1 VQEKIDF
8 YMDEHVHPA
17 VTAGLRRR
25 GVNVLTAQEAGLLNT
40 PDEAHLLMAAELGR
54 VIFTQDVDFLRLHSS
69 GMRHSGIV
77 YAHQRT
83 PIGSIVRGL
92 MLVYQVLDL
101 DDMQDHLEFL

>member
-1 VQEKIDF
+1 MEEKIDF

-40 PDEAHLLMAAELGR
+40 PDEQHLTMAAELGR
-54 VIFTQDVDFLRLHSS
+54 VIFTQDADFLRLHAS
-69 GMRHSGIV
+69 GLRHTGIV

-83 PIGSIVRGL
+83 PIGAIVRGL
-92 MLVYQVLDL
+92 MLLYQVLAPE
-101 DDMQDHLEFL
+101 DMNDHIEFL

>member
-1 VQEKIDF
+1 MQEKIDF

-40 PDEAHLLMAAELGR
+40 PDEAHLIMAAELSR
-54 VIFTQDVDFLRLHSS
+54 VIFTQDADFLRLHSS

-92 MLVYQVLDL
+92 MLVYQVLAL
-101 DDMQDHLEFL
+101 DDMRDHLEFL

>member
-1 VQEKIDF
+1 MQEKIDF
-8 YMDEHVHPA
+8 YMDEHVHLA

-40 PDEAHLLMAAELGR
+40 PDEVHLLMAAELGR
-54 VIFTQDVDFLRLHSS
+54 VIFTQDANFLRLHSS

-92 MLVYQVLDL
+92 MLVYQVLAL
-101 DDMQDHLEFL
+101 DDMRDHLEFL